1 MNILFTLGLNLSNFI
16 QKMTPTIVIMAA
28 GDSSRY
34 GSLKQFEKVG
44 AANAYLFEYAIYDAI
59 EAGFKKVVF
68 IIKKEF
74 KSYFKELEK
83 KLANLIEFD
92 FAFQLINSHENIQ
105 KTQRSKPWGTGHALL
120 ACKDLIHE
128 PFVLMNADD
137 YYGKS
142 VFQILYEQLYTKC
155 DHQLMIGYELGKT
168 LSEYGNVNRGICTLD
183 SNNFLQLIEELTNL
197 NQKEHKNSSTIV
209 SMNLWGLYP
218 SIFEELEKRFLIFLD
233 QSSTQLDKEFFLPSV
248 VNELIKEHSEKFKVI
263 ATNEQWFGLTYNK
276 DKMLLEEA
284 ISNKKYPKELWKS

>member
-1 MNILFTLGLNLSNFI
+1 
-16 QKMTPTIVIMAA
+16 
-28 GDSSRY
+28 
-34 GSLKQFEKVG
+34 
-44 AANAYLFEYAIYDAI
+44 
-59 EAGFKKVVF
+59 
-68 IIKKEF
+68 
-74 KSYFKELEK
+74 
-83 KLANLIEFD
+83 
-92 FAFQLINSHENIQ
+92 
-105 KTQRSKPWGTGHALL
+105 
-120 ACKDLIHE
+120 
-128 PFVLMNADD
+128 
-137 YYGKS
+137 
-142 VFQILYEQLYTKC
+142 
-155 DHQLMIGYELGKT
+155 MIGYELGKT

-248 VNELIKEHSEKFKVI
+248 VNELIKVQSEKFKVI